1 MASEFETDDEE
12 GEGEGEGAGEG
23 EGDMDDFLMF
33 EQEDREAEDPT
44 HTFFKTKTV
53 HIRRPRRQPRKGE
66 GGCNVSGVSRTLPCK
81 RIVLKVPLRGSR
93 ASDAAPGEVAT
104 LIVGDASGGVHL
116 YW

>member
-1 MASEFETDDEE
+1 MRARRRPRNVSTLASATPPSSSAVTSVASEFETDDEE
-12 GEGEGEGAGEG
+12 GEGEGGGAGEG

-66 GGCNVSGVSRTLPCK
+66 GGLQRVSRTV
-81 RIVLKVPLRGSR
+81 R
-93 ASDAAPGEVAT
+93 D
-104 LIVGDASGGVHL
+104 
-116 YW
+116 